1 MELELSSHFD
11 SLCADWGVGYNRAT
25 FNSFASRFGVSSL
38 VRHLAFAEVL
48 GPKPKFQT
56 IFGWWAKAAFS
67 DGLHGVRLILGCA
80 LRDGRVGR
88 TEEREVG
95 RGTGVGPE
103 LRGETGLSP
112 VRRTVHLRNTQP
124 WEVLQAP
131 LVLPLGMVSL

>member
-1 MELELSSHFD
+1 MLIGGLATTVPHLTRLRHALEFPPWLDIWRLLRFWD
-11 SLCADWGVGYNRAT
+11 QNR
-25 FNSFASRFGVSSL
+25 NS
-38 VRHLAFAEVL
+38 
-48 GPKPKFQT
+48 
-56 IFGWWAKAAFS
+56 KAAFS